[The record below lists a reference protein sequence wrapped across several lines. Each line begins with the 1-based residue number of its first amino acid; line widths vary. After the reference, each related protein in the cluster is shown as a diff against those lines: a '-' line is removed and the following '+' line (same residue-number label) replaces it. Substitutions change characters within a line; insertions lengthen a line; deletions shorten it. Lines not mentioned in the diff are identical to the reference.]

1 MSTVDELLSITKKLH
16 AHLQQKVMPE
26 ERDEYIKTIESL
38 LGERD
43 AFIEK
48 LNPPYSAAEEEAGA
62 EIVRYNQEIDTMLE
76 VLMADIQ
83 TDIRLLKHQKSSSQ
97 KYANP
102 YSSSSSAD
110 GMFYDK
116 RK

>member
-1 MSTVDELLSITKKLH
+1 MSTVDELLAITKKLH
-16 AHLQQKVMPE
+16 AHLQQKVVPE
-26 ERDEYIKTIESL
+26 QRDEYIKTIESL

-43 AFIEK
+43 AYIGK
-48 LNPPYSAAEEEAGA
+48 LDPPYSEEEEQAGA

-83 TDIRLLKHQKSSSQ
+83 TDIRLLKHQKQSNERYS
-97 KYANP
+97 NP